1 MNYQQKQKEITEQF
15 EKNQKEV
22 QQLQQIIT
30 EKQTELLKLQGEF
43 RLIEK
48 LLKEEKK

>member
-1 MNYQQKQKEITEQF
+1 MNLKQEQKKITEQF

-22 QQLQQIIT
+22 QQLQQVIT
-30 EKQTELLKLQGEF
+30 EKQAELLKLQGEF

-48 LLKEEKK
+48 LLKEKKK